1 MGRHKKEEPKI
12 FHYSEL
18 QAYFH
23 VVHNWEERMSEAR
36 RKQNAVMVRGQ
47 KYKSLAAAFMAL
59 GLSMARHQTF
69 RKKLK
74 AEKSAEFEG
83 IVFVLV
89 E

>member
-1 MGRHKKEEPKI
+1 MGRHKKEEPKT

-18 QAYFH
+18 QAYFGT
-23 VVHNWEERMSEAR
+23 VCNLEERMSESR
-36 RKQNAVMVRGQ
+36 RKQNAVLARGQ
-47 KYKSLAAAFMAL
+47 QYKSLAAAFMAL
-59 GLSMARHQTF
+59 GLAMARHQTF

-74 AEKSAEFEG
+74 AQKTAEFEG

>member
-1 MGRHKKEEPKI
+1 MGRHKKEEPRI

-23 VVHNWEERMSEAR
+23 VVHNLEQRMSEAR
-36 RKQNAVMVRGQ
+36 RKQNAVIARGQ
-47 KYKSLAAAFMAL
+47 QYKSLAAAFMAL

-74 AEKSAEFEG
+74 AEKTAEFEG
-83 IVFVLV
+83 IVFVIV